1 MAFNCF
7 IAASQPILPTT
18 IAAMRAAVNTQFTTA
33 TSFHS
38 ITHVTEGKA
47 LDTIWASLGILS
59 NAIASSSG
67 NLETVTMAG
76 NSTDQGINITGAST
90 ISLFGSTGY
99 SGQRSYLN
107 YNSLRQFNSAGTYAS
122 TISAGTLTG
131 NRGYLWPDEGNSIG
145 LASTLM
151 LHTTM
156 YPLLITSGSNA
167 SNFSQY
173 IWEITNGIAAFGVTI
188 NGLNSTDGIG
198 NSFQGSPSGITV
210 TDPTG
215 NPGFKARPDSI
226 FVDNGFIRCFMDSHG
241 QTIGIGA
248 SGSIGSIYAGIGYAG
263 TLGSGTGEMSLTQG
277 ASNTFNLSANSIGGV
292 ANCVSP
298 PHNGTLATDDGG
310 LFSHTVSSVTSVTVT
325 HSLGWT
331 PSRILITPVDATTGA
346 ALTGYWVSTITSTT
360 FVVNFPLFTGT
371 LTFDW
376 QAF

>member
-1 MAFNCF
+1 MVTSYMAQAQFPSWVNVE
-7 IAASQPILPTT
+7 
-18 IAAMRAAVNTQFTTA
+18 RALIDAQYSCSTYGC
-33 TSFHS
+33 
-38 ITHVTEGKA
+38 ITHEMENLA
-47 LDTIWASLGILS
+47 LDSIFHYDTILYSMLT
-59 NAIASSSG
+59 SSF
-67 NLETVTMAG
+67 NLETVTTLG

-99 SGQRSYLN
+99 SGQRAYLN
-107 YNSLRQFNSAGTYAS
+107 YNSLRQYNSAGTYAS
-122 TISAGTLTG
+122 TISTGTLSA
-131 NRGYLWPDEGNSIG
+131 NHGYLWPDEGNGIG

-156 YPLLITSGSNA
+156 YPLLITNGSN
-167 SNFSQY
+167 STNFSQY
-173 IWEITNGIAAFGVTI
+173 IWEITNGVAAFGVTI
-188 NGLNSTDGIG
+188 NGLNSTDGVG

-210 TDPTG
+210 TDPSG

-226 FVDNGFIRCFMDSHG
+226 FVDNGLVRCSMDAHG

-248 SGSIGSIYAGIGYAG
+248 SGAIGSMYAGIGYTG
-263 TLGSGTGEMSLTQG
+263 TLGSGTASLALTQG
-277 ASNTFNLSANSIGGV
+277 SGNAFNLNANSTGGT
-292 ANCVSP
+292 ANCISP
-298 PHNGTLATDDGG
+298 PHNGTLATNDGA
-310 LFSHTVSSVTSVTVT
+310 LFSHSVSAVTSVTVT

-346 ALTGYWVSTITSTT
+346 ALTGYWVSTITATT